1 MKEVLTL
8 PQTGEPERQWSELFC
23 PGPSHQPE
31 CRWCPGCRGWL
42 ASSSPEN
49 QQPNTSSRRQYHP
62 LLTRSNSGLPI
73 YFSSPQLCASSIPK
87 TWQYHNTRIKIK
99 TCKTATDKK
108 KKKWQMEHNVG
119 KTVSFFHNQ
128 NLHSIFV
135 VVLTYL
141 LLHTK
146 YILSHTTHPPC
157 VFHSLNCGRKLF

>member
-1 MKEVLTL
+1 MSQKGNGLNCFSQAHLISQNAVDALVVEV
-8 PQTGEPERQWSELFC
+8 G
-23 PGPSHQPE
+23 QPV
-31 CRWCPGCRGWL
+31 
-42 ASSSPEN
+42 
-49 QQPNTSSRRQYHP
+49 HP
-62 LLTRSNSGLPI
+62 LKTNNQTLVPGGNTIHCLTRFNSGLPI
-73 YFSSPQLCASSIPK
+73 YFSSPQLCARSIPK
-87 TWQYHNTRIKIK
+87 TEQYHNTRIKIK

-157 VFHSLNCGRKLF
+157 VFYSLNCGRKLF